1 MGDLTPEPGTPEPG
15 DQPGDHS
22 VDHSGD
28 QPERPPS
35 RRERARAATI
45 EEIKQT
51 ALGLMREHGTT
62 DFRFSDIA
70 RLMGMTAPA
79 LYRYFADRDELL
91 TALIVDAYD
100 DLGRAVADAR
110 DQVPLDD
117 PGGRFTAVA
126 HSYRR
131 WAREEP
137 ERFALILGLPV
148 PGYHAPEE
156 GPTTEAARRAM
167 AQLKSLFYEASQAGV
182 LRPPMLSDDG
192 TIAGLLAEHHAG
204 KMESPIDGPPVP
216 PETFQAMLHCW
227 ASMHGFTSLDAYGH
241 LDWMPD
247 VLRDAVFESS
257 IRMVAKVAGLPEPR
271 PRDG

>member
-1 MGDLTPEPGTPEPG
+1 MADEIP
-15 DQPGDHS
+15 QPGHE
-22 VDHSGD
+22 
-28 QPERPPS
+28 PERPPS

-51 ALGLMREHGTT
+51 ALRLMREQGTT

-91 TALIVDAYD
+91 TELIVDAYN
-100 DLGRAVADAR
+100 DLGEAVAEAR
-110 DQVPLDD
+110 DQIPVDD
-117 PGGRFTAVA
+117 PGGRFAAVA

-137 ERFALILGLPV
+137 QRFALILGMPV

-167 AQLKSLFYEASQAGV
+167 AQLKSLFYEATQAGL
-182 LRPPMLSDDG
+182 LRRPMLADDDAS
-192 TIAGLLAEHHAG
+192 IARMLAEHHEA
-204 KMESPIDGPPVP
+204 KDLPIDGPPVA

-227 ASMHGFTSLDAYGH
+227 ASLHGFTCLESYGH
-241 LDWMPD
+241 LDWMPGE
-247 VLRDAVFESS
+247 LRDAIFESS
-257 IRMVAKVAGLPEPR
+257 IRLIAKVAGLPEPGLLTL
-271 PRDG
+271 PGDD

>member
-1 MGDLTPEPGTPEPG
+1 MA
-15 DQPGDHS
+15 DQNTE
-22 VDHSGD
+22 SGD

-45 EEIKQT
+45 DEIKQT
-51 ALGLMREHGTT
+51 AMGLMREQGTT

-91 TALIVDAYD
+91 TALIVDAYN
-100 DLGRAVADAR
+100 DLGQAVADAR
-110 DQVPLDD
+110 DQVPVDD
-117 PGGRFTAVA
+117 PGARFVAVA
-126 HSYRR
+126 ESYRR
-131 WAREEP
+131 WAKEEP

-167 AQLKSLFYEASQAGV
+167 AQLKALFYEATQAGV
-182 LRPPMLSDDG
+182 LRRPMITDDDG
-192 TIAGLLAEHHAG
+192 AVARLLAEHHEP
-204 KMESPIDGPPVP
+204 KELPVDGPAVP

-227 ASMHGFTSLDAYGH
+227 ASMHGFTSLEAYGH
-241 LDWMPD
+241 LDWLPD
-247 VLRDAVFESS
+247 ELRDAVFESS
-257 IRMVAKVAGLPEPR
+257 IRLVAKVAGLPEPR
-271 PRDG
+271 AAGPREE